1 MVGEIV
7 ALDPCVEADFADGS
21 FRVLEEEGFEG
32 GFPIWRAVG
41 GLPWVDA
48 EGWEECGVLAAE
60 GIDAGPVIRV
70 GAIDDGG
77 GDAGG
82 GKLAE
87 EVVAPRVESAIVEVV
102 VGVAPHGV
110 GGSGEGGG
118 EFADAG
124 GESGHAVESGG
135 GDHAVE
141 AEGCDDGG
149 VMGGGCGWGA
159 VLVNCADEA
168 SEAADDGGVSVP

>member
-1 MVGEIV
+1 MVGEVV

-32 GFPIWRAVG
+32 GLPIWRTVG
-41 GLPWVDA
+41 GQPWVDA

-60 GIDAGPVIRV
+60 GSDAGPVIRV

-82 GKLAE
+82 GQLADE
-87 EVVAPRVESAIVEVV
+87 FVAPGVESAIVEVV

-110 GGSGEGGG
+110 GDQGRAAASSRMREARAAMPLSLVGEIMRSKPRAARM
-118 EFADAG
+118 EEWWAAAA
-124 GESGHAVESGG
+124 AV
-135 GDHAVE
+135 
-141 AEGCDDGG
+141 G
-149 VMGGGCGWGA
+149 VFW
-159 VLVNCADEA
+159 
-168 SEAADDGGVSVP
+168 